1 MKLNLLCYIG
11 KYWKSFIKW
20 VLWPGCSVALQ
31 SGWLFQT
38 GLRPNLHSQ
47 ENVGL
52 MGASIEMVHQWAPLL
67 DGFGVWHV
75 LTWQCV
81 GNSDFRRLEGM
92 WLERCNFRKS
102 WTNRELRASSTISY
116 NFANEGLYQLH
127 VVNCL
132 ELCWPMMTPSS
143 HTKPHVTVSS
153 IETTVSFHLPFSSC
167 RFCPLAKTGSMAGY
181 CTW

>member
-1 MKLNLLCYIG
+1 MFSCITKCLTFPGPSQTQPSQPG
-11 KYWKSFIKW
+11 KRR
-20 VLWPGCSVALQ
+20 PHGCID
-31 SGWLFQT
+31 GD
-38 GLRPNLHSQ
+38 
-47 ENVGL
+47 
-52 MGASIEMVHQWAPLL
+52 GASVGSSVGW
-67 DGFGVWHV
+67 FWVWHV

-153 IETTVSFHLPFSSC
+153 IETAVSFHLPFSSC